1 MEQSF
6 FTKEVQGLSEER
18 LNLIRQAAV
27 DCQGKT
33 GLERLDVMIS
43 YAEKMSEGG
52 QLPPTEQKALLAAVA
67 ATLKDGER
75 KQLEQMMAILGM

>member
-1 MEQSF
+1 MDDAF

-18 LNLIRQAAV
+18 LKLIRQAAK
-27 DCQGKT
+27 DCQGKS

-52 QLPPTEQKALLAAVA
+52 QLGQEEQKALLAAVA

-75 KQLEQMMAILGM
+75 KQLEQMMSILGM